1 MGMFSSRVASRL
13 GLVLS
18 VAVLGALGPADLH
31 SSNASDAAE
40 QAYVLVTSDTVRT
53 SQLVEA
59 VGGDV
64 LSSAASVNTVGA
76 TLTVEQAELI
86 SRSAL
91 IQRISEQS
99 EEDSAEELQVAGFYW
114 RR

>member
-1 MGMFSSRVASRL
+1 MGIFSNRVTSRL
-13 GLVLS
+13 GLVFS
-18 VAVLGALGPADLH
+18 VAVLGALGPAELH
-31 SSNASDAAE
+31 SSNGGVIDE
-40 QAYVLVTSDTVRT
+40 QSYVLVTSDTVRT

-64 LSSAASVNTVGA
+64 VSSTAAVNTVGA
-76 TLTVEQAELI
+76 TLTIEQAELI

-99 EEDSAEELQVAGFYW
+99 EEDSAEELQVAGW
-114 RR
+114 WWGN